1 MKLYLDKDQIEIGI
15 DEAGRGCLSGPVC
28 VAGVIWNPNIDPL
41 NIKDS
46 KQLNKKD
53 REFLYD
59 YITENAIAWTVQF
72 GSNNEIDKSNILN
85 ITKKLMHECI
95 NNIDI
100 IPDYILVDG
109 NQFNIYRDSNNK
121 IIPHL
126 CVINGDNKYIS
137 IAAASIIAKV
147 EHDKYITN
155 LIKNNNKLNIYDWE
169 NNMCYG
175 TKKHIDA
182 INQYGIS
189 KYHRLTFKPCINKK
203 INY

>member
-1 MKLYLDKDQIEIGI
+1 MKLFLDKDQIEIGI

-28 VAGVIWNPNIDPL
+28 VAGVIWNPNIDPI

-46 KQLNKKD
+46 KKLSKKNRD
-53 REFLYD
+53 ILYD
-59 YITENAIAWTVQF
+59 YITENAIAWTVKM
-72 GSNNEIDKSNILN
+72 GSNKDIDKYNILN

-95 NNIDI
+95 NDI
-100 IPDYILVDG
+100 GITPDYILVDG

-137 IAAASIIAKV
+137 IAAASILAKV
-147 EHDKYITN
+147 EHDKYV
-155 LIKNNNKLNIYDWE
+155 NKLLIENEKLKIYDWE

-175 TKKHIDA
+175 TDKHIKA
-182 INQYGIS
+182 INEHGIS
-189 KYHRLTFKPCINKK
+189 KYHRTTFRPCINKQ